1 MQELK
6 MGMTIEEA
14 ADTTGIGRNT
24 MRKLIDWGKIPVL
37 KVGRKTIIRRD
48 TLEKFMSA
56 NQGNNLLNKNEVKS
70 IKPY

>member
-6 MGMTIEEA
+6 IGMTIEEA

-48 TLEKFMSA
+48 TLEEFMSA
-56 NQGNNLLNKNEVKS
+56 NQGNNLLNEHEVKS